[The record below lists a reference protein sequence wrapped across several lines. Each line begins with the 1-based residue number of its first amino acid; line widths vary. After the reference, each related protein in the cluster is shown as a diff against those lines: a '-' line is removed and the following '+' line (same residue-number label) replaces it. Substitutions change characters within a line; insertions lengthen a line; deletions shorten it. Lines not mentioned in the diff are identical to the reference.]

1 MDDYQI
7 KNDKRRLMITSVVI
21 ILVLLAVGFGVFEL
35 FTNAYE
41 QTIKDR
47 MQDEV
52 YRYEDQIAAQIDQ
65 DFQMMNTM
73 AAFFGSAKDIQN
85 EQYFNILQRVDD
97 ANDFLTLG
105 VFNLEGNGLISD
117 RDAKKVYDYKVS
129 EMKDEARSV
138 IEKALQGKES
148 MSDEYVGALTEKDV
162 VMFAVPIYSN
172 GNVVG
177 CTVASTE
184 ISVFSEAVENNNVLY
199 GSGSMSLIDGKGNF
213 LIRGEDS
220 RVEDQKKSI
229 LSESEDS
236 NLNEYEINNIIE
248 SMANG
253 FVKKS
258 V

>member
-97 ANDFLTLG
+97 AN
-105 VFNLEGNGLISD
+105 
-117 RDAKKVYDYKVS
+117 
-129 EMKDEARSV
+129 
-138 IEKALQGKES
+138 
-148 MSDEYVGALTEKDV
+148 
-162 VMFAVPIYSN
+162 
-172 GNVVG
+172 
-177 CTVASTE
+177 
-184 ISVFSEAVENNNVLY
+184 
-199 GSGSMSLIDGKGNF
+199 
-213 LIRGEDS
+213 
-220 RVEDQKKSI
+220 
-229 LSESEDS
+229 
-236 NLNEYEINNIIE
+236 
-248 SMANG
+248 
-253 FVKKS
+253 
-258 V
+258 